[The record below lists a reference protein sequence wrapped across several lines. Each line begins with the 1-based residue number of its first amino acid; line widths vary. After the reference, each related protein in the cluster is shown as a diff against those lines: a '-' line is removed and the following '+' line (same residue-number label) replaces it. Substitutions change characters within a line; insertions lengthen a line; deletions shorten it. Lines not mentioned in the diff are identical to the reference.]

1 MNILLTIFL
10 APIALFAGFIA
21 LAFFIRFFWVWAGL
35 GLVAVASFVGY
46 FCWLE
51 MSYWSSPYGKSAAK
65 YNQEY
70 NTLSPQEREVRFQHL
85 QQIH

>member
-1 MNILLTIFL
+1 MNILIIIFF
-10 APIALFAGFIA
+10 APIAFCAGCIA
-21 LAFFIRFFWVWAGL
+21 LGLFIRFFWVWAGL

-51 MSYWSSPYGKSAAK
+51 TSYWSSPYGKASAK

-70 NTLSPQEREVRFQHL
+70 NTLSPQEREVRFQQL